1 MDDLRDRHGSDIPA
15 HLAALPDAEVVQLDD
30 DAIPRFVTGNLGL
43 LATADHV
50 EKTDFGAVLS
60 DIAPVFRA
68 DASELSLRR
77 ARTDEQGDHHF
88 RFSQTKNGLPVIGAE
103 LVLHVRDG
111 VIIAANGGARSDLPA
126 DEVPTIELSDALGA
140 ARDGTEAADVSV
152 EGEAPLAYYAAGK
165 RLALVYRVDVRGRLE
180 DGTPVRD
187 TVLVDAAD
195 GSIAL
200 RIPHIHTAKNRQVYT
215 AGNLPELPGFP
226 VLPGTLVRSEGQA
239 ASSDTTVNVNY
250 DWLGKTYDCYKNLFG
265 RDSYN
270 NAGAALVSSVH
281 YSIDYVNAFWDG
293 TQMVY
298 GDGDGVTSSSL
309 AHSMDVTAHEL
320 THAVTGS
327 ESNLTYSGESGG
339 LNEAMS
345 DIFGAV
351 CEWYRDG
358 QVVNGKT
365 WIVGDEVWTPAIP
378 GDGLRYM
385 ANPAQDGESLDFY
398 NSSAGSADVHLS
410 SGIANLAFYL
420 LSQGGTH
427 PQGKSSVNVTGIG
440 ILKAA
445 RVFYKANVDILTS
458 SSSFLDAKN
467 ATVQAATQLGFTQA
481 EIDSVTKAW
490 DAVGVVPPPPPPAT
504 PLQNNVPLSN
514 LSGGIGETKY
524 YSLDVPAGATNLA
537 FQISGGASNGYLMS
551 VFFGSSASPND
562 CFLIGNGSAQSCTV
576 SNIQAGTY
584 YVELNT
590 FFLPYSGV
598 TLKGSFTAPLATT
611 ADLVINEIDY
621 DTVGT
626 DSAEYVEIYN
636 PAGGA
641 VSLSGCSLLLVN
653 GSNGA
658 AYGTFDLSPA
668 GSLAAGQYLVVGSS
682 AVAVPAGA
690 KRINFAT
697 SANVIQ
703 NDTEG
708 VALVCG
714 SSVVDKLSYEGNVTA
729 ASIPGVGT
737 VSLVEGTAF
746 ATADSNTVTRS
757 LCRLPNGADTDNASV
772 DWSTCSNLTPGAPN

>member
-1 MDDLRDRHGSDIPA
+1 MDDLRDRHSSDIPA

-30 DAIPRFVTGNLGL
+30 DAIPRFVTGNLGR
-43 LATADHV
+43 LATAAHV

-77 ARTDEQGDHHF
+77 ARIDEQGDQHF

-126 DEVPTIELSDALGA
+126 DELPSIELSDALGA
-140 ARDGTEAADVSV
+140 ARDSSEAADVFV
-152 EGEAPLAYYAAGK
+152 EDEAPLAYYAARK
-165 RLALVYRVDVRGRLE
+165 RLALVYRVEVRGRLE

-215 AGNLPELPGFP
+215 ASNLPELPGFP

-270 NAGAALVSSVH
+270 NAGAALVSTVH
-281 YSIDYVNAFWDG
+281 YDINYVNAYWDG
-293 TQMVY
+293 TQMVF
-298 GDGDGVTSSSL
+298 GDGDGVNSSSL

-365 WIVGDEVWTPAIP
+365 WIVGDEVWTPATP

-458 SSSFLDAKN
+458 SASFLDAKN

-481 EIDSVTKAW
+481 EIDAVAKAW

-504 PLQNNVPLSN
+504 PLQNNVPLTN
-514 LSGGIGETKY
+514 LSGNFEGAKY
-524 YSLDVPAGATNLA
+524 YTLDVPAGATNLV
-537 FQISGGASNGYLMS
+537 FTTSGGTGN
-551 VFFGSSASPND
+551 VFMDVQFGWPSLGQACVPT
-562 CFLIGNGSAQSCTV
+562 GSGTSLTCTV
-576 SNIQAGTY
+576 SSIQAGTY
-584 YVELNT
+584 YVMLLG
-590 FFLPYSGV
+590 FLPYSGV
-598 TLKGSFTAPLATT
+598 TLKGSFTAPAATT

-626 DSAEYVEIYN
+626 DSSEYVEIYN

-641 VSLSGCSLLLVN
+641 VSLSGCALVLVN
-653 GSNGA
+653 GANGA
-658 AYGTFDLSPA
+658 VYSTVDLSPA
-668 GSLAAGQYLVVGSS
+668 GSLAAGQYLVVGAS
-682 AVAVPAGA
+682 AVVVPAGA
-690 KRINFAT
+690 KRINVPT
-697 SANVIQ
+697 STNILQ

-729 ASIPGVGT
+729 ATIPGVGT

-746 ATADSNTVTRS
+746 ATADSNTLTRS

-772 DWSTCSNLTPGAPN
+772 DWGTCSSLTPGAPN

>member
-1 MDDLRDRHGSDIPA
+1 MRDTRRADIPG
-15 HLAALPDAEVVQLDD
+15 HVAALPAAEVVQIDD
-30 DAIPRFVTGNLGL
+30 DAIPRFVTGNLGQ
-43 LATADHV
+43 LATAAHI
-50 EKTDFGAVLS
+50 ETTDFDAALS
-60 DIAPVFRA
+60 AIAPVFLA

-77 ARTDEQGDHHF
+77 ARTDEQGAQHF
-88 RFSQTKNGLPVIGAE
+88 RFSQTKNGLPVLGAE

-111 VIIAANGGARSDLPA
+111 VIIAANGSARSDLPA
-126 DEVPTIELSDALGA
+126 DEAPTIELSDALGA

-152 EGEAPLAYYAAGK
+152 DGEAPLAYYAAGK
-165 RLALVYRVDVRGRLE
+165 RLALVYQVEVHGRLE

-200 RIPHIHTAKNRQVYT
+200 RMPHIHTAKNRKVYT
-215 AGNLPELPGFP
+215 ANNLPDLPGFNT
-226 VLPGTLVRSEGQA
+226 LPGTLMRSEGQA
-239 ASSDTTVNVNY
+239 ASSDTTVNINY

-270 NAGAALVSSVH
+270 NAGAALISSVH
-281 YSIDYVNAFWDG
+281 FDTNYVNAYWNG

-298 GDGDGVTSSSL
+298 GDGDGVTSSNL

-327 ESNLTYSGESGG
+327 ESNLTYEGQSGG

-358 QVVNGKT
+358 QVVSAKT
-365 WIVGDEVWTPAIP
+365 WIVGDEVWTPAIA

-398 NSSAGSADVHLS
+398 NADAGSADVHLS

-458 SSSFLDAKN
+458 YATFYDAKV

-481 EIDSVTKAW
+481 EIDAVTKAW
-490 DAVGVVPPPPPPAT
+490 DAVNVFPPPPPPST

-514 LSGGIGETKY
+514 ISGGVGQAKY
-524 YSLDVPAGATNLA
+524 YALDVPAGATNLT
-537 FQISGGASNGYLMS
+537 FQISAGVSNSYIMS
-551 VFFGSSASPND
+551 VYFGSLAQGTD
-562 CFLIGNGSAQSCTV
+562 CFLMANGSAQSCTI

-584 YVELNT
+584 YVELQS
-590 FFLPYSGV
+590 FLFSYSGV
-598 TLKGSFTAPLATT
+598 TLKGSFTAPAATT

-626 DSAEYVEIYN
+626 DGSEYVEIYN

-641 VSLSGCSLLLVN
+641 VSLSGCSLVLVN
-653 GSNGA
+653 GANGA
-658 AYGTFDLSPA
+658 VYSTFDLSPA

-682 AVAVPAGA
+682 TVSVPAGA
-690 KRINFAT
+690 KKINFST
-697 SANVIQ
+697 SSNVIQ

-714 SSVVDKLSYEGNVTA
+714 ASVVDKLSYEGSVTA
-729 ASIPGVGT
+729 AILPGVGT

-746 ATADSNTVTRS
+746 TTADSNTLTRS
-757 LCRLPNGADTDNASV
+757 LCRVPNGADTDNASV
-772 DWSTCSNLTPGAPN
+772 DWNVCANLTPGAAN

>member
-1 MDDLRDRHGSDIPA
+1 MDDVRNGHNVDIPA
-15 HLAALPDAEVVQLDD
+15 RLAALPAAEVVQLDD
-30 DAIPRFVTGNLGL
+30 DAIPRFVTGNLGR
-43 LATADHV
+43 LATAEPV

-77 ARTDEQGDHHF
+77 ARTDEQGDQHV
-88 RFSQTKNGLPVIGAE
+88 RFSQTKNGLPVLGAE

-111 VIIAANGGARSDLPA
+111 VIIAANGSARSDLPA
-126 DEVPTIELSDALGA
+126 DEVPTLELLDALGA
-140 ARDGTEAADVSV
+140 ARDGTEAADVV
-152 EGEAPLAYYAAGK
+152 VGGEAPLAYYAAGK
-165 RLALVYRVDVRGRLE
+165 RLALVYQVDVRGRLE
-180 DGTPVRD
+180 DGTPMRD

-200 RIPHIHTAKNRQVYT
+200 RIPHIHTAKNRKVYS
-215 AGNLPELPGFP
+215 AGNLPEFPGFP

-239 ASSDTTVNVNY
+239 ASSDTTVNVHY

-270 NAGAALVSSVH
+270 NAGAAIVSSVH
-281 YSIDYVNAFWDG
+281 YSIDYVNAYWDG
-293 TQMVY
+293 TQMVF

-309 AHSMDVTAHEL
+309 ALSLDVTAHEF

-327 ESNLTYSGESGG
+327 ESNLTSSGESGG
-339 LNEAMS
+339 LSEAMS

-358 QVVNGKT
+358 QVVSGKT

-398 NSSAGSADVHLS
+398 NTNAGSADVQLS

-458 SSSFLDAKN
+458 SASFLDAKN

-481 EIDSVTKAW
+481 EIDAVAKAW

-504 PLQNNVPLSN
+504 PLQNNVPLTN
-514 LSGGIGETKY
+514 QSGGLEGFKY
-524 YSLDVPAGATNLA
+524 YTLDVPAGATNLV
-537 FQISGGASNGYLMS
+537 FKTSGGTGGLFMDVQLGWPSLGQACVST
-551 VFFGSSASPND
+551 GSGTSLTCA
-562 CFLIGNGSAQSCTV
+562 V
-576 SNIQAGTY
+576 SNVQAGTY
-584 YVELNT
+584 YVAL
-590 FFLPYSGV
+590 FGFPPYSGV
-598 TLKGSFTAPLATT
+598 TLKGSFTAPAATT

-621 DTVGT
+621 DNVGT
-626 DSAEYVEIYN
+626 DSSEYVEIYN

-641 VSLSGCSLLLVN
+641 VSLSGCALVLVN
-653 GSNGA
+653 GANGA
-658 AYGTFDLSPA
+658 AYSTVDLSPA

-682 AVAVPAGA
+682 AVVVPAGA
-690 KRINFAT
+690 KRIDVPT
-697 SANVIQ
+697 STNILQ

-714 SSVVDKLSYEGNVTA
+714 AAVVDKLSYEGSVTA
-729 ASIPGVGT
+729 ATLPGVGT

-746 ATADSNTVTRS
+746 VTADSNTVTRS

-772 DWSTCSNLTPGAPN
+772 DWGTCASLTPGAPN